1 MLILRLKQLIHLGAL
16 ACRHPGA
23 LKALV
28 TWKPFST
35 TVYENA
41 CRLARLG
48 VPFRTIIDGGANI
61 GQFARA
67 GAEFF
72 PKAEII
78 SFEPLLDAVAQ
89 FRKNLAD
96 CSRVRIIPAALGAAD
111 GTLTFYPNAW
121 SQSSSALPVTET
133 MQKEHPFT
141 QQLAPIE
148 VPVVRLDASLSKET
162 LAPPVLLKLDLQGYE
177 IEALKGATGIL
188 PRLDYILLEVATRP
202 MYEGQPLFDDVRRHL
217 ADAGFEF
224 LQFLEG
230 GTQLPAGHGEGDAVF
245 VRQDVASRR
254 N

>member
-1 MLILRLKQLIHLGAL
+1 MLLLRLKQLVHLGVL

-28 TWKPFST
+28 SWKPFSRT
-35 TVYENA
+35 CYENA
-41 CRLARLG
+41 CHLARLN

-67 GAEFF
+67 VAEFF

-78 SFEPLLDAVAQ
+78 SFEPLPEAVSQ

-96 CSRVRIIPAALGAAD
+96 CARVRIIPNALGTAD
-111 GTLTFYPNAW
+111 GMLTFYPNAW
-121 SQSSSALPVTET
+121 SQSSSALSVTET
-133 MQKEHPFT
+133 MQKEYPFSR
-141 QQLAPIE
+141 QLAPIE
-148 VPVVRLDASLSKET
+148 VPVVRLDTSLSKET
-162 LAPPVLLKLDLQGYE
+162 LESPVLLKLDLQGYE
-177 IEALKGATGIL
+177 LEALKGATGIL
-188 PRLDYILLEVATRP
+188 PRINHILLEVAARP
-202 MYEGQPLFDDVRRHL
+202 MYKGQPEFHDVRRHL

-230 GTQLPAGHGEGDAVF
+230 GTQLPSGRSEGDAVF
-245 VRQDVASRR
+245 VRQDVASHH